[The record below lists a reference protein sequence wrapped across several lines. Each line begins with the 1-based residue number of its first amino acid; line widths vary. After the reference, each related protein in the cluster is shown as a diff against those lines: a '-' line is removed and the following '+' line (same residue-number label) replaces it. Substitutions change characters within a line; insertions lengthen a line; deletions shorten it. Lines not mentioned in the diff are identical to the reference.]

1 MLSHSKAKAQRT
13 YNLKVRSQDVTPA
26 VFEGAGDYKDGVW
39 VKQSEAD
46 KYVDDKSARAVLIGR
61 EYNRNLTRAE
71 LQKIRKDLPADVAPW
86 SNKKKVKERDITQRK
101 LIMKQAEEQQK
112 KIDADNKRSGTRSG
126 GTDKKYKKGQELWVK
141 TTKFINTDTPGP
153 FFKVKVVEPETTNGK
168 LKILKVQYL
177 VDKKT
182 NVVRI
187 DLGKQQDT
195 TYEPKILLPTQF
207 PDPDKVMLSK

>member
-1 MLSHSKAKAQRT
+1 
-13 YNLKVRSQDVTPA
+13 
-26 VFEGAGDYKDGVW
+26 
-39 VKQSEAD
+39 
-46 KYVDDKSARAVLIGR
+46 
-61 EYNRNLTRAE
+61 
-71 LQKIRKDLPADVAPW
+71 
-86 SNKKKVKERDITQRK
+86 
-101 LIMKQAEEQQK
+101 MK
-112 KIDADNKRSGTRSG
+112 R
-126 GTDKKYKKGQELWVK
+126 QELWIN
-141 TTKFINTDTPGP
+141 TTKYINTDTPGP

-207 PDPDKVMLSK
+207 PDQLATNPDKVMLSK

>member
-1 MLSHSKAKAQRT
+1 M
-13 YNLKVRSQDVTPA
+13 
-26 VFEGAGDYKDGVW
+26 
-39 VKQSEAD
+39 
-46 KYVDDKSARAVLIGR
+46 
-61 EYNRNLTRAE
+61 AE
-71 LQKIRKDLPADVAPW
+71 PI
-86 SNKKKVKERDITQRK
+86 
-101 LIMKQAEEQQK
+101 
-112 KIDADNKRSGTRSG
+112 
-126 GTDKKYKKGQELWVK
+126 KKYKKGQELWIK
-141 TTKFINTDTPGP
+141 TTKYINTDKPGP

-207 PDPDKVMLSK
+207 PDQLATNPDKVMLSK

>member
-1 MLSHSKAKAQRT
+1 MLT
-13 YNLKVRSQDVTPA
+13 TN
-26 VFEGAGDYKDGVW
+26 
-39 VKQSEAD
+39 
-46 KYVDDKSARAVLIGR
+46 ARARGV
-61 EYNRNLTRAE
+61 AE
-71 LQKIRKDLPADVAPW
+71 PI
-86 SNKKKVKERDITQRK
+86 
-101 LIMKQAEEQQK
+101 
-112 KIDADNKRSGTRSG
+112 
-126 GTDKKYKKGQELWVK
+126 KKYKEGQDLWIK
-141 TTKFINTDTPGP
+141 TTKYINTDTPGP

-207 PDPDKVMLSK
+207 PDQLATNPDKVMLSK